1 MRKNKR
7 KEDQLRPVKIT
18 RNYLK
23 HPEGS
28 VLVEAGDTKVICT
41 ASVDENVPFFL
52 KGAEQGWV
60 TAEYAMLPRSTDNRT
75 QREGLRGRPSGRT
88 YEIQRLIG
96 RSLRSVIQLED
107 LGERQIL
114 IDCDVIQ
121 ADGGT
126 RTASITGSFIALMDA
141 LFYLKKTEKIS
152 TLPVRDFLAAISA
165 GIVQGDYLLD
175 LDYKEDSGATVD
187 LNLVMTASGEFVE
200 IQGTAE
206 GKPFTGK
213 ELDTLLALSQKGIM
227 ELIQTQKEILGSIT
241 AEIEESILYYKNM

>member
-7 KEDQLRPVKIT
+7 EKDQLRPVKIT

-52 KGAEQGWV
+52 KGAGQGWV
-60 TAEYAMLPRSTDNRT
+60 TAEYAMLPRSTDSRT

-141 LFYLKKTEKIS
+141 LFHLKKEEKIS

-213 ELDTLLALSQKGIM
+213 ELDALLALSQKGIM
-227 ELIQTQKEILGSIT
+227 ELIQIQKEILGTIT